1 MQTQSHA
8 AGDQKEKSAK
18 GWKKQSLSQA
28 ETISFSVMLLLL

>member
-1 MQTQSHA
+1 MQMSSRA
-8 AGDQKEKSAK
+8 ARDQKEKSAT